1 MNNLPSR
8 TSDDDLFTLLIIG
21 VLGLGAVGGVLAAT
35 WGRALVWLLE
45 HQVVVAASQH
55 PMLVLPRSAGAGVD
69 LPRLALAL
77 AAALLLAAAVV
88 GAVRR
93 RLAVWSASREL
104 Q

>member
-1 MNNLPSR
+1 MDSLPSR

-21 VLGLGAVGGVLAAT
+21 VLGMGAVGGVLAAT
-35 WGRALVWLLE
+35 WSRALVWLLE
-45 HQVVVAASQH
+45 HQVVVAASAH

-69 LPRLALAL
+69 LPRLALA
-77 AAALLLAAAVV
+77 AAAVLLLTAAAV

-93 RLAVWSASREL
+93 RLAVWAAAREL